1 MDEYL
6 GYKERLAAL
15 ISIQNEIY
23 TTAKKHGWWDKDR
36 TFVECIA
43 LVHSELSEALEAK
56 RDGDKID
63 EHCGRFKNA
72 EVELGDA
79 IIRILD
85 LAAHEGMDVPR
96 AMLAKMEYNET
107 REYRHGKVF

>member
-1 MDEYL
+1 MFEYQ
-6 GYKERLAAL
+6 ERLAAL
-15 ISIQNEIY
+15 ISLQSEIH
-23 TTAKKHGWWDKDR
+23 TTAKKKGWWDTPR
-36 TFVECIA
+36 TFAECIA

-63 EHCGRFKNA
+63 KHCGRFKNA

>member
-1 MDEYL
+1 MLEYQ
-6 GYKERLAAL
+6 ERLAAL
-15 ISIQNEIY
+15 ISIQDEIH

-36 TFVECIA
+36 TFAECIA

-63 EHCGRFKNA
+63 EHCRRFKNA
-72 EVELGDA
+72 EVELADA

-85 LAAHEGMDVPR
+85 LAAHGGMDVPR

-107 REYRHGKVF
+107 REYRHGRAF

>member
-1 MDEYL
+1 MLEYQ
-6 GYKERLAAL
+6 ERLAAL
-15 ISIQNEIY
+15 ISIQDEIHK
-23 TTAKKHGWWDKDR
+23 TAHKKGWWDKDR
-36 TFVECIA
+36 TFAECIA

-63 EHCGRFKNA
+63 EHCHRFNNA

-85 LAAHEGMDVPR
+85 LAAHGGMDVPR

-107 REYRHGKVF
+107 REYRHGKEF